1 MPWYMLGRYGA
12 SARCSY
18 YRDHERA
25 ELGDLH
31 RRWRLQPAN
40 QHALVFGDRRA
51 SAVQSREWTGH
62 SVREGLVSEGDLNS
76 RAFELRRCRSD
87 SSWEVIIAG
96 QMRTTVSEG
105 DLIR

>member
-31 RRWRLQPAN
+31 RRWRLRPAN
-40 QHALVFGDRRA
+40 QHALVFGGM
-51 SAVQSREWTGH
+51 EH
-62 SVREGLVSEGDLNS
+62 SVTEAGTAKR
-76 RAFELRRCRSD
+76 LRI
-87 SSWEVIIAG
+87 V
-96 QMRTTVSEG
+96 V
-105 DLIR
+105 